1 MDKCREAFEK
11 QKHLTIYISN
21 LVFDEK
27 DNRYIPNEKRIRT
40 FEEWEWKAFS
50 NQAYAV
56 NLAWWAWQSRQAEV
70 KSLQEEYAETEL
82 YLRGQL
88 TDRDSKIAN
97 LEYLLEQDKSLIPI
111 LNKKLEEKDKRIE
124 AALSELESL
133 HNKKWAEWKEQADMH
148 SQGEAN
154 AYEHA
159 MQILEKVLGGEHE

>member
-56 NLAWWAWQSRQAEV
+56 NLAWWAWQSRQAELDQQ
-70 KSLQEEYAETEL
+70 KLLTLDSELHLDAAKEEIERLRGVVDKALNLINNWWHPNVDQKLFIEDVSKALRGHDQYAEHRTKAEEQINKGA
-82 YLRGQL
+82 RL
-88 TDRDSKIAN
+88 TK
-97 LEYLLEQDKSLIPI
+97 
-111 LNKKLEEKDKRIE
+111 
-124 AALSELESL
+124 
-133 HNKKWAEWKEQADMH
+133 H
-148 SQGEAN
+148 
-154 AYEHA
+154 
-159 MQILEKVLGGEHE
+159 QIDLGG

>member
-70 KSLQEEYAETEL
+70 NQLQSQINEMAEVGL
-82 YLRGQL
+82 SQGSAIR
-88 TDRDSKIAN
+88 
-97 LEYLLEQDKSLIPI
+97 
-111 LNKKLEEKDKRIE
+111 EKDKGIE
-124 AALSELESL
+124 SALSELESL
-133 HNKKWAEWKEQADMH
+133 HNTKWAEWKEQADMH

-159 MQILEKVLGGEHE
+159 MQILEKALRGEHE

>member
-1 MDKCREAFEK
+1 MDKCKEAFEK

-70 KSLQEEYAETEL
+70 DQLQEELAKLKDRLEL
-82 YLRGQL
+82 AHHLATQSTWSSLKQLKKVVKALR
-88 TDRDSKIAN
+88 
-97 LEYLLEQDKSLIPI
+97 
-111 LNKKLEEKDKRIE
+111 
-124 AALSELESL
+124 
-133 HNKKWAEWKEQADMH
+133 
-148 SQGEAN
+148 
-154 AYEHA
+154 
-159 MQILEKVLGGEHE
+159 GEHE